1 MGTLTYD
8 GLTVHFDDRVLSHV
22 QIVVVQKL
30 RRNESFLMSWR
41 DSDSVGDGRSSI
53 WLSDSI
59 PLYFKFA
66 GGHTP
71 QINREWIEQLSR
83 SADSARGLVIMS
95 EHDALQQPPQS
106 LRPGADSHDPRN
118 TGHAKIVETYRA
130 TPTVAS

>member
-8 GLTVHFDDRVLSHV
+8 GLLVHMDDRVLSHV

-30 RRNESFLMSWR
+30 RRGESFLMSWR
-41 DSDSVGDGRSSI
+41 DSDTVGDGRSSI

-66 GGHTP
+66 GGHSAL
-71 QINREWIEQLSR
+71 INRDWIEQLCR

-95 EHDALQQPPQS
+95 EHDATQQLAQN
-106 LRPGADSHDPRN
+106 LRPGADAHDPS
-118 TGHAKIVETYRA
+118 RA
-130 TPTVAS
+130 TRATTALPDHAELRR

>member
-8 GLTVHFDDRVLSHV
+8 GLVVQIDDRVLSHV

-30 RRNESFLMSWR
+30 RRGESFLMSWR

-71 QINREWIEQLSR
+71 AINRDWIEQLSR
-83 SADSARGLVIMS
+83 SADSARGLVLMS
-95 EHDALQQPPQS
+95 EHDASEQLAQH
-106 LRPGADSHDPRN
+106 LRPGAGAHDGRGA
-118 TGHAKIVETYRA
+118 GHATVTVRA
-130 TPTVAS
+130 PDAVHR

>member
-1 MGTLTYD
+1 MGTLTHD

-59 PLYFKFA
+59 PLHFRFA
-66 GGHTP
+66 GGH
-71 QINREWIEQLSR
+71 
-83 SADSARGLVIMS
+83 
-95 EHDALQQPPQS
+95 
-106 LRPGADSHDPRN
+106 
-118 TGHAKIVETYRA
+118 
-130 TPTVAS
+130 PTVAS

>member
-8 GLTVHFDDRVLSHV
+8 GLVVQIDDRVLSHV

-30 RRNESFLMSWR
+30 RRGESFLMSWR

-53 WLSDSI
+53 WLNDSI
-59 PLYFKFA
+59 PLYFKFL

-71 QINREWIEQLSR
+71 IINRDWIEQLSR

-95 EHDALQQPPQS
+95 EHDASEQLAQQ
-106 LRPGADSHDPRN
+106 LRPGAGTHDARGA
-118 TGHAKIVETYRA
+118 GHTTA
-130 TPTVAS
+130 TVRVPDAVHP